1 MTEETTQEPEIAQEQ
16 ETAQEIEQPLLELKS
31 QCAECDL
38 ESDCKVKSHSK
49 NFVIVRCIDK
59 MDYLSGKRNR
69 EEILEAQV

>member
-1 MTEETTQEPEIAQEQ
+1 MTEETIQEP
-16 ETAQEIEQPLLELKS
+16 ETAQEAEKPLLELKS

-49 NFVIVRCIDK
+49 NFVIIRCIDK